1 MTEGSQ
7 EGKGFH
13 RRTLLLGAVL
23 SAAVAYVTTYSDMVV
38 KGMQLG
44 VLQFAPGAV
53 GSFLLVYGVVKVL
66 RAFGR
71 LRWMTPA
78 DLLVIYL
85 MLFAAVFVSTRGF
98 TEKLM
103 PAPVYLNYYADP
115 INQFAQRFIPYV
127 NPALVA
133 FDPKGELKQPVA
145 VEFYES
151 LRSGSIPWGKW
162 IRPLAMWFLL
172 YLLLAW
178 SLFCIGVILRRQWAD
193 HERLTFPHTVL
204 PTRLLD
210 ESLARQF
217 LRSPLTWMGF
227 ALAFLP
233 FLINGIHLAV
243 PTFPQI
249 PLLFWNVQNLFTSPP
264 WNQMFGTSIFVSF
277 AAMGFAYFLPNDLL
291 FSLWFFFALIRLADV
306 GAAAYGIE
314 LQNMPSY
321 PTRHY
326 IGYQVAGAYVVIAF
340 VFVRSG
346 WGYYNRLVQSAFGK
360 EQLPLAGEVFS
371 ARLAVWGLLAGF
383 VGILAWCVWAG
394 VSIWLA
400 IALWAIFLFVTCTV
414 MARSVAEA
422 GFLMTE
428 TSFKPSDIVGIFS
441 AKSLWGNTSWTH
453 IAFLDA
459 IFFRDLRGMLLSLFL
474 DSQQLAP
481 RHGLRRA
488 ALPILFAVAIVVA
501 FISAAASELW
511 LHYTRGGVNLYG
523 YPNANVSWAFTDA
536 TNALTGADKLTP
548 PSPLWFSV
556 GIAVTGLLYYLRNTF
571 MGFPLHPLGYALCPS
586 WTMYVIWFPVLVT
599 WVVKSLIQRY
609 GGYNLYLR
617 ALPFFLGM
625 ILGEFSCA
633 ALWALLASTTGLL
646 APEFPWP

>member
-1 MTEGSQ
+1 
-7 EGKGFH
+7 
-13 RRTLLLGAVL
+13 
-23 SAAVAYVTTYSDMVV
+23 
-38 KGMQLG
+38 
-44 VLQFAPGAV
+44 
-53 GSFLLVYGVVKVL
+53 
-66 RAFGR
+66 
-71 LRWMTPA
+71 
-78 DLLVIYL
+78 
-85 MLFAAVFVSTRGF
+85 
-98 TEKLM
+98 
-103 PAPVYLNYYADP
+103 
-115 INQFAQRFIPYV
+115 
-127 NPALVA
+127 
-133 FDPKGELKQPVA
+133 
-145 VEFYES
+145 
-151 LRSGSIPWGKW
+151 
-162 IRPLAMWFLL
+162 
-172 YLLLAW
+172 
-178 SLFCIGVILRRQWAD
+178 
-193 HERLTFPHTVL
+193 
-204 PTRLLD
+204 
-210 ESLARQF
+210 
-217 LRSPLTWMGF
+217 
-227 ALAFLP
+227 
-233 FLINGIHLAV
+233 
-243 PTFPQI
+243 
-249 PLLFWNVQNLFTSPP
+249 VQNLFTSPP

-291 FSLWFFFALIRLADV
+291 FSLWFFFVLTRLADV

-346 WGYYNRLVQSAFGK
+346 WGYYKRIVQSAFGK
-360 EQLPLAGEVFS
+360 EQMPLVGEVFS

-394 VSIWLA
+394 VSLWLA
-400 IALWAIFLFVTCTV
+400 VALWAIFLFVTCTV